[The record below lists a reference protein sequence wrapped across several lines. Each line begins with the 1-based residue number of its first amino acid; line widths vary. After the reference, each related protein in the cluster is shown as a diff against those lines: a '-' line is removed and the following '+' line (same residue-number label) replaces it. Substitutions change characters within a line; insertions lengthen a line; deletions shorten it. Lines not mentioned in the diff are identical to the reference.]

1 MGWKAVQDQYRQQKT
16 LASQPVE
23 DLVARRVLRGLGL
36 VQRQLPQAERAILGH
51 VDSDM
56 SLWNRVSQIWK
67 YLDRNGPC
75 ILAKLDIEVVESKPD
90 HKDIIER
97 FEIALSADFNC
108 LPIFLTR
115 VKNTKISLAYSA
127 WDHDGANILR
137 PPYNV
142 ISAVNNY
149 RITVQ
154 ATTNFVEQFGPYDL
168 SIMDSI

>member
-1 MGWKAVQDQYRQQKT
+1 MGWKTVQDQYRQQKT

-51 VDSDM
+51 VDTNI
-56 SLWNRVSQIWK
+56 SLWDRVKPIWK
-67 YLDRNGPC
+67 YLDRNMIG
-75 ILAKLDIEVVESKPD
+75 IAAKLDIEVVESKPD

-97 FEIALSADFNC
+97 FEIALTADLKC
-108 LPIFLTR
+108 LPLFLTR

-127 WDHDGANILR
+127 WDHDDAHMLK
-137 PPYNV
+137 PPYN
-142 ISAVNNY
+142 IIAAVNNY

-154 ATTNFVEQFGPYDL
+154 ATAPFVEQFGPYDL
-168 SIMDSI
+168 SIMGSA